1 MANTAAELVNDNL
14 SPPQLSLTR
23 QAQHA
28 ALRQRA
34 KRHAMLAALSG
45 AAPAFPAATQL
56 ASRWVAVHMLS
67 NHITEPLSELLTAA
81 GFSSDRRSSVP
92 GKPHPCACC
101 LALSTRMPS
110 FVMDPAVFR

>member
-1 MANTAAELVNDNL
+1 MANTAAELVDDNL

-34 KRHAMLAALSG
+34 KHHAMLAALSG

-81 GFSSDRRSSVP
+81 GFSSGRGASVP
-92 GKPHPCACC
+92 GKPHPCACS
-101 LALSTRMPS
+101 LAFFIRMPS
-110 FVMDPAVFR
+110 L